1 MNKKQAR
8 KILQE
13 MENLSE
19 VIIGGLRIAKIFNT
33 YAISHDT
40 NPQKDFYG
48 DCDTFTYGYKLS
60 WVLNTLLSEG
70 GIKYE

>member
-8 KILQE
+8 KILKE

-19 VIIGGLRIAKIFNT
+19 VVIGNLRITKVFNT

-40 NPQKDFYG
+40 NPQKEFCG